1 MDLEV
6 LRYSSE
12 DETTLGCLFDV
23 TEQKAKFL
31 CYTLEDEARA
41 VKVAGETRIPAGE
54 YEITLRTI
62 GGKTVKYAKRYPD
75 IHKGML
81 WVRNVPGFKYILI
94 HVGNTDDDTEGC
106 LLLGDRSMQNITSEG
121 SIGASRNAYRR
132 VYPQIADRIEAG
144 EKVTIRYIDYA

>member
-6 LRYSSE
+6 LRFSSG
-12 DETTLGCLFDV
+12 DEATLGLLFDV
-23 TEQKAKFL
+23 TKKEKRFL
-31 CYTLEDEARA
+31 SFTLEDEKREQ
-41 VKVAGETRIPAGE
+41 KVMGETRIPSGE
-54 YEITLRTI
+54 YEVTLRTV
-62 GGKTVKYAKRYPD
+62 GGKTVKYGARYPD

-81 WVRNVPGFKYILI
+81 WVRDVPGFKYVLI

-106 LLLGDRSMQNITSEG
+106 LLLGDSSVQNITSEG

-144 EKVTIRYIDYA
+144 EKVTIRYIDHG